1 MSPNEIIIIVL
12 LIIINGLLAFFLYI
26 KSKYNEKV
34 DSNSHP
40 ITHLNPYDTPRKSRD
55 YRGIPRHFFGDS

>member
-1 MSPNEIIIIVL
+1 MSPNEIITIVL
-12 LIIINGLLAFFLYI
+12 LIIINGLLAIILYP
-26 KSKYNEKV
+26 KSNEKV

-55 YRGIPRHFFGDS
+55 YRGIPRHFLGDN